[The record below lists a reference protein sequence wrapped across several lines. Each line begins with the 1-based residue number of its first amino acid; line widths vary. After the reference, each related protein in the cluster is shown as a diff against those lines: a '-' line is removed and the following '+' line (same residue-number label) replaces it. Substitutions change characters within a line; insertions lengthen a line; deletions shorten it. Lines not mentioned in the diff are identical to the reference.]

1 MEGVESALTVALWP
15 CTFCS
20 DPSAVHFDAVFN
32 RQTTRAVT
40 RSLETRILWFNRKTK
55 LTKTVQKF
63 LKIKNQSDRGG
74 SVAPSPSKYAT
85 GLGG

>member
-1 MEGVESALTVALWP
+1 
-15 CTFCS
+15 
-20 DPSAVHFDAVFN
+20 VHFDAVVN
-32 RQTTRAVT
+32 RQITQTVT

-55 LTKTVQKF
+55 LTKTVQKLYNKF
-63 LKIKNQSDRGG
+63 SQTDRGG